1 MLALPWDMRPDG
13 LVAMSD
19 RFGNMFLVATTS
31 SSLAAQLAAILA
43 VRC

>member
-1 MLALPWDMRPDG
+1 MRQDG
-13 LVAMSD
+13 LVAMLD

-31 SSLAAQLAAILA
+31 SSLAAQLAEILV